1 MLPLKVNLNVPVV
14 FVQLSEEKM
23 IQKED
28 FMLGMKRLNEVLNM
42 ADEVQPLIMKRC
54 MEAATDFETMDPVQ
68 FVVLWKDISKMLRP
82 MNDKMLEL
90 QTVSMFRELQPEG
103 NPNYPEPSL

>member
-1 MLPLKVNLNVPVV
+1 
-14 FVQLSEEKM
+14 M
-23 IQKED
+23 IDKQE

-54 MEAATDFETMDPVQ
+54 METAQDFDSMDPIQ
-68 FVVLWKDISKMLRP
+68 FVVLWKDVSKMLRP
-82 MNDKMLEL
+82 INDKLLQL

-103 NPNYPEPSL
+103 NPDNYPDPDKTL

>member
-1 MLPLKVNLNVPVV
+1 
-14 FVQLSEEKM
+14 M

-54 MEAATDFETMDPVQ
+54 METAEDFDSMDPIQ
-68 FVVLWKDISKMLRP
+68 FVILWKDVAKMLRP
-82 MNDKMLEL
+82 INDKMLEL

-103 NPNYPEPSL
+103 NPDNYPDPDKTL